1 MNELH
6 PFFIAIAMGLAGG
19 SHCLAMCGGI
29 GSALGIIAK
38 RPALIFS
45 YNAGRILSYMVAGT
59 LVGSLGGLMQN
70 HLPYSHTVLPIV
82 SGLLLIFTGL
92 YVANIWRGVTYLEKG
107 GYLLWKKIQPLSQH
121 FLPVKHKYQAFVL
134 GGLWGWL
141 PCGLVYSALLWSSTL
156 STGFTTGLLML
167 GFGLG
172 TLPFLLAIGFA
183 GQQVKKILQHKII
196 KGLLALCLIA
206 FGCWT
211 LFSPFFVV
219 EHGAHMHHH

>member
-1 MNELH
+1 MNEPH
-6 PFFIAIAMGLAGG
+6 YFFIAVAMGLAGG

-38 RPALIFS
+38 RPVLIFA
-45 YNAGRILSYMVAGT
+45 YNAGRILSYMAAGI
-59 LVGSLGGLMQN
+59 LMGSLGGLMQN
-70 HLPYSHTVLPIV
+70 HLAYSQSVLPII
-82 SGLLLIFTGL
+82 SGLLLIATGL
-92 YVANIWRGVTYLEKG
+92 YVANVWQGVTYLEKG
-107 GYLLWKKIQPLSQH
+107 GYILWQKIQPLSQH

-134 GGLWGWL
+134 GMLWGWL
-141 PCGLVYSALLWSSTL
+141 PCGLVYSALLWSSTV
-156 STGFTTGLLML
+156 STGVTTGLLML

-183 GQQVKKILQHKII
+183 GQHVKKILQHRII

-211 LFSPFFVV
+211 LFSPFFVI
-219 EHGAHMHHH
+219 EHMHHH